1 MLRFTIDAA
10 LFVMRLDPVWG
21 AHSMKGKTSR
31 VRYRKGLQVTWN
43 HMINYDT
50 ESLGGSLHVESLKI
64 RHMDQCNAPYGVD
77 VREPDPLLS
86 ILRFASC

>member
-1 MLRFTIDAA
+1 MLRSTIDAA
-10 LFVMRLDPVWG
+10 VFLVCLDPVRA
-21 AHSMKGKTSR
+21 AHAIEGKISR

-43 HMINYDT
+43 HMINYDI

-64 RHMDQCNAPYGVD
+64 RHMDQCNVPYGVD
-77 VREPDPLLS
+77 VGEPDPLLS